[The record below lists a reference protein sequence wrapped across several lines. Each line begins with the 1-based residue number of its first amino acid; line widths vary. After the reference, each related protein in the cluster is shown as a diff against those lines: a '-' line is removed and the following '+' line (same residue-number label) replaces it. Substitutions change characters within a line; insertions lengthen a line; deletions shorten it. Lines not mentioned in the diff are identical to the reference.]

1 MKYLLAGMFGRAC
14 KQLDNKAESAKVAAE
29 VGTLRESLVDKLTG
43 RAGGACLLVI
53 GVLGLCVLSCTACGC
68 DDEDVMCCAEG
79 FLLLE

>member
-43 RAGGACLLVI
+43 RAGGA
-53 GVLGLCVLSCTACGC
+53 
-68 DDEDVMCCAEG
+68 
-79 FLLLE
+79 